1 MQIQYDWG
9 HCVHENLFTLYTYH
23 NLIWDACNEFTLVEL
38 SFLLFVILR
47 ILENIG
53 YFSWT
58 ITYKR

>member
-38 SFLLFVILR
+38 SFSIIRNSIR
-47 ILENIG
+47 ILDIFLG
-53 YFSWT
+53 L
-58 ITYKR
+58 

>member
-38 SFLLFVILR
+38 SFLLFVIR
-47 ILENIG
+47 
-53 YFSWT
+53 
-58 ITYKR
+58 